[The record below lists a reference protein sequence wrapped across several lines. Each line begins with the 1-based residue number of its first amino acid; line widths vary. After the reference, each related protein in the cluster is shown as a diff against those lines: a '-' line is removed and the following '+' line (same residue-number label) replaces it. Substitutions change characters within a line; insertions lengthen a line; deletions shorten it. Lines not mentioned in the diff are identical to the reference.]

1 MIAAPP
7 FEAGAFQLT
16 VAPLSLGVAVT
27 LAGAPG
33 TVAGV
38 TAALAD
44 EEDEE
49 PAVLVAKTVK
59 V

>member
-1 MIAAPP
+1 M
-7 FEAGAFQLT
+7 
-16 VAPLSLGVAVT
+16 AVT